1 MRILNLYSNLFQ
13 YEKIKKVD
21 NEMQMKANEK
31 KTERESE
38 RKNTSPVG
46 DFAIILRTAFSYKS
60 CIVSF
65 NELTVC
71 VCIFW

>member
-1 MRILNLYSNLFQ
+1 MRIFNLYSNLFQ

-38 RKNTSPVG
+38 IKNTSPEG
-46 DFAIILRTAFSYKS
+46 DFANILQTAFSYKS
-60 CIVSF
+60 FIGSF
-65 NELTVC
+65 NALIVC
-71 VCIFW
+71 ICIFW